1 MWSWFLGLFQPAAS
15 TGALILRLALAIAF
29 SIALLVLLH
38 RFLGPRGR
46 RWLIAF
52 VTFIGGLYL
61 GLEYFLPVRHNVL
74 WPTGIPNPNPDRG
87 ANILTPGIEPA
98 GIMLSVVGAFTVG
111 LGIYSLCQVHGRNV
125 ARRRPGWHNSFAF
138 FLAMLAMLVFGIWV
152 HYTPAPAAQAES
164 AEQPAP
170 PPGQE
175 AAEPGS
181 IYLNG
186 NVVAGVSAVTRD
198 GQPVVPLRAVV
209 EQAGGTV
216 HWKPEER
223 EAQALIADRRLA
235 VTIDSTQARVD
246 GESRTMGFPAELQN
260 DRTIL
265 PAGFLCDALGLSLQY
280 AGEVVRISN
289 LPPPTPPSP
298 PASTWPKSIYE
309 LLFSGLF
316 MPLQAAT
323 FSLLAFYIAS
333 AAYRA
338 FRIHTAEA
346 GLMMAAAFIVMLAQ
360 VPVGQWLTHW
370 LPTAGPLAFFRLE
383 ALGDWIMS
391 WLNTPAQR
399 GIVFGIAIGGL
410 AMSLR
415 IWLSLERGTFFS
427 EQG

>member
-1 MWSWFLGLFQPAAS
+1 MWNSLLGLFHPAAS
-15 TGALILRLALAIAF
+15 TGALIWRLVLAVAF

-52 VTFIGGLYL
+52 VTFAGGLYL
-61 GLEYFLPVRHNVL
+61 GLEYFLPVRGSVL
-74 WPTGIPNPNPDRG
+74 WPTGIPNPNPDRA

-98 GIMLSVVGAFTVG
+98 GIILSVIGAFTVG

-125 ARRRPGWHNSFAF
+125 AQRRPGWHNSSAF
-138 FLAMLAMLVFGIWV
+138 FVAMLAMLVFGLWA
-152 HYTPAPAAQAES
+152 HYLPDQDAPGGRLPWQES
-164 AEQPAP
+164 
-170 PPGQE
+170 
-175 AAEPGS
+175 
-181 IYLNG
+181 
-186 NVVAGVSAVTRD
+186 T
-198 GQPVVPLRAVV
+198 
-209 EQAGGTV
+209 
-216 HWKPEER
+216 
-223 EAQALIADRRLA
+223 
-235 VTIDSTQARVD
+235 
-246 GESRTMGFPAELQN
+246 
-260 DRTIL
+260 
-265 PAGFLCDALGLSLQY
+265 
-280 AGEVVRISN
+280 
-289 LPPPTPPSP
+289 
-298 PASTWPKSIYE
+298 YE

-360 VPVGQWLTHW
+360 VPVGQWLTHG

-399 GIVFGIAIGGL
+399 GIVFGVAVGGL

-427 EQG
+427 EQS